1 MCGPFILAE
10 KFSLQEVRTPNRGSC
25 VSGEVETCPAGGL
38 PGTLSIVQSV
48 NGEVLVGMSLYIVC
62 IGVHEGNGVAIAEV
76 DNDIATDLR
85 DTVGKIVCGRD
96 IKTIDTLLNLQNVF
110 AGIEVEN
117 DVVSAATIEQECI
130 AAISADE
137 NVVSSTAIKD
147 VVAIPTVENVIMR
160 AAIEQ
165 VGAVAALENVIS
177 IAAIQHVA
185 AIAAA
190 QDVISFIAEE
200 NVVSVFAEQGVVTR
214 AAERMSFP
222 LPPKTVSLP
231 SPPNTRSSPP
241 WARMKSS
248 KREPNNTSS

>member
-1 MCGPFILAE
+1 
-10 KFSLQEVRTPNRGSC
+10 

-48 NGEVLVGMSLYIVC
+48 NSEVLVGMGLYIVC

-76 DNDIATDLR
+76 DNDIATNLR

-137 NVVSSTAIKD
+137 NVVSGSAIKD
-147 VVAIPTVENVIMR
+147 VVAVPTVENVIMC

-190 QDVISFIAEE
+190 QDVVSFITEE
-200 NVVSVFAEQGVVTR
+200 NVVPVFAEQGVVTR
-214 AAERMSFP
+214 AAEKDVTPVTAEDSVVTIASEYEIITAMGADEIVKAGAEQHVVVGAAF
-222 LPPKTVSLP
+222 
-231 SPPNTRSSPP
+231 
-241 WARMKSS
+241 
-248 KREPNNTSS
+248 